1 MTKLANQNVNKKL
14 TSWISFE
21 LIIFLLF
28 FSIQYLPQFESF
40 DPMGPQWLS
49 LGILN
54 VLIFTYIH
62 FFGEKYLFQL
72 HSLFRNKVTLIYLV
86 YILWAVLSILY
97 AFNKTET
104 WINISRLL
112 VTFISFIHFSVLL
125 SSNKQVIIPISIAIA
140 IIVFG
145 ESIYNLN
152 KFISGV
158 KTSDIDSTILSLSG
172 SSGNKNI
179 YAASLLFKLPFII
192 YAILILKTNHKIIL
206 SIVFTLGVTLLFLVN
221 ARSTFVGFVL
231 VILLLIFYLYIN
243 KNSFLSFLKRFFYIL
258 FPIIIGLFFTTFLID
273 YARETRNLLGGSAN
287 SQYSAPLERVKDI
300 TINKSGRNS
309 LWQDGINYIFDNPLF
324 GVGYG
329 NWKIFSS
336 RGDRDNEYFIPYHV
350 HNDFI
355 EITTELGLIGGILFL
370 GIFFF
375 IAFPNLKLFF
385 IKSDKVNN
393 DPIHLLILML
403 LSCYLIDAFFNFPIE
418 RPVMQIYFSLLVA
431 FAVTFYQSTTQNKNK
446 IKSLYFYYKLF
457 CVVSLINILF
467 TTYNNYKSLV
477 MQNVLNAYGEQKI
490 PEDVLNKYYTTYK
503 PIPNLNFAAQPIDAI
518 LAKYYTKIN
527 KTDIAIE
534 LLERSKN
541 DNPNLFIN
549 EYFLG
554 YIYAIQNNLDSAYK
568 YNKISFYGRPR
579 NSGAYSNLTVS
590 CMQFKDS
597 IELDKAFNYLV
608 KLRDEPYVWYHYLG
622 AKFEIG
628 GRKSTNIMKE
638 LVDSAL
644 KKHPNIDSN
653 YNLNNIRSLIY
664 GTIENKNFFVENAS
678 ISYQNNKVIVK
689 GDFSKNTLNYLNLYK
704 DSASNAFMIANYKEA
719 IRLFKIA
726 SKLDANNYAYYE
738 NIGVCYFT
746 VNDFVNADK
755 YFSISLNKGAMSG
768 KSELYK
774 ALCLIQLGN
783 KAAGCPLLYRS
794 KEKRFTEVNVDE
806 QIAIYCK

>member
-1 MTKLANQNVNKKL
+1 MTKLASQNVNKKL

-258 FPIIIGLFFTTFLID
+258 FPIIIGLFFTTLLID

-403 LSCYLIDAFFNFPIE
+403 C
-418 RPVMQIYFSLLVA
+418 
-431 FAVTFYQSTTQNKNK
+431 
-446 IKSLYFYYKLF
+446 
-457 CVVSLINILF
+457 F
-467 TTYNNYKSLV
+467 T
-477 MQNVLNAYGEQKI
+477 
-490 PEDVLNKYYTTYK
+490 
-503 PIPNLNFAAQPIDAI
+503 
-518 LAKYYTKIN
+518 
-527 KTDIAIE
+527 
-534 LLERSKN
+534 SK
-541 DNPNLFIN
+541 
-549 EYFLG
+549 
-554 YIYAIQNNLDSAYK
+554 
-568 YNKISFYGRPR
+568 
-579 NSGAYSNLTVS
+579 
-590 CMQFKDS
+590 
-597 IELDKAFNYLV
+597 
-608 KLRDEPYVWYHYLG
+608 
-622 AKFEIG
+622 
-628 GRKSTNIMKE
+628 
-638 LVDSAL
+638 
-644 KKHPNIDSN
+644 
-653 YNLNNIRSLIY
+653 
-664 GTIENKNFFVENAS
+664 
-678 ISYQNNKVIVK
+678 
-689 GDFSKNTLNYLNLYK
+689 
-704 DSASNAFMIANYKEA
+704 
-719 IRLFKIA
+719 
-726 SKLDANNYAYYE
+726 
-738 NIGVCYFT
+738 
-746 VNDFVNADK
+746 
-755 YFSISLNKGAMSG
+755 
-768 KSELYK
+768 
-774 ALCLIQLGN
+774 
-783 KAAGCPLLYRS
+783 
-794 KEKRFTEVNVDE
+794 
-806 QIAIYCK
+806 